1 MARLRP
7 KTGQRWNAGLSWC
20 EGLRRTALVAGAISV
35 ITGSTGLVAGCST
48 GEESAPAGLL
58 RPAETSIPK
67 GTDDPRVSPA
77 VQAYQA
83 FLRAA
88 AAAQQKPVADQAS
101 LPKEADFSLFSFDP
115 IVSEYAARIRG
126 LSLAKR
132 EFRGTPP
139 QSNLAVTSI
148 DPDAPRWPTV
158 TLSDCQTGLDNWQ
171 LFDITTG
178 KAVVDQEPTIP
189 RPFGVSVSVIYSRQ
203 HWGVHTITL
212 DSTRT
217 CQG

>member
-1 MARLRP
+1 
-7 KTGQRWNAGLSWC
+7 
-20 EGLRRTALVAGAISV
+20 LRRAVLVAGAIIA
-35 ITGSTGLVAGCST
+35 ITGSAGLATGCSA
-48 GEESAPAGLL
+48 GDDRAPAGLL
-58 RPAETSIPK
+58 RPAETSVPK
-67 GTDDPRVSPA
+67 GTDDPRVGPA
-77 VQAYQA
+77 VEAYQR
-83 FLRAA
+83 FLQAA
-88 AAAQQKPVADQAS
+88 AAAQQKPVADEAS

-139 QSNLAVTSI
+139 QSNLTVTSI
-148 DPDAPRWPTV
+148 DPDAPNFPTV

-178 KAVVDQEPTIP
+178 KSVVDQEPTIP

-203 HWGVHTITL
+203 RWGVHTITL

-217 CQG
+217 CQE

>member
-1 MARLRP
+1 M
-7 KTGQRWNAGLSWC
+7 
-20 EGLRRTALVAGAISV
+20 
-35 ITGSTGLVAGCST
+35 AGCST
-48 GEESAPAGLL
+48 GDQREPAGLL

-67 GTDDPRVSPA
+67 GTDDPRVGPA
-77 VQAYQA
+77 VQAYQD
-83 FLRAA
+83 FLQAA
-88 AAAQQKPVADQAS
+88 AAAQQKPVPDEAS
-101 LPKEADFSLFSFDP
+101 LPEEADFSLFSFDP

-139 QSNLAVTSI
+139 QSNLTVTSI
-148 DPDAPRWPTV
+148 DADAPRWPTV

-171 LFDITTG
+171 LFDTKTG
-178 KAVVDQEPTIP
+178 KSVVDPEPTIP

-217 CQG
+217 CQD